1 VIYEMR
7 VYTVKPGCV
16 AEYEARFGEAYQA
29 REKYSK
35 LGAMFHTDIGPLNQV
50 IHIWQ
55 YESLQQRS
63 EIRAASAKDPS
74 GLWPPKTSELLA
86 SQEVEIMDPVKGMK
100 DWGEPQQWGNLYE
113 MRQYTYAPGDIN
125 KAATAFGEA
134 LAGRDAIYPVA
145 GMFVA
150 QQGNLNRLYQL
161 FPYKSF
167 DHREEVRAE
176 FRKQGVWPP
185 HAEVRPVNQLVRFME
200 PASFSPLH

>member
-1 VIYEMR
+1 
-7 VYTVKPGCV
+7 
-16 AEYEARFGEAYQA
+16 
-29 REKYSK
+29 
-35 LGAMFHTDIGPLNQV
+35 
-50 IHIWQ
+50 
-55 YESLQQRS
+55 
-63 EIRAASAKDPS
+63 
-74 GLWPPKTSELLA
+74 
-86 SQEVEIMDPVKGMK
+86 
-100 DWGEPQQWGNLYE
+100 